1 VGDQA
6 LLLICDP
13 SLGCPDT
20 ATTAQNDALCL
31 DDYAPAHSG
40 CIAWQPVWQKE
51 SGQDQ
56 SQKGSLGLGR
66 LTWGEDHAEPD
77 MTLGVYD

>member
-1 VGDQA
+1 MRQRRH
-6 LLLICDP
+6 LLEARDRGLRADG
-13 SLGCPDT
+13 LGEKI
-20 ATTAQNDALCL
+20 ARRVVVRRFR
-31 DDYAPAHSG
+31 SG
-40 CIAWQPVWQKE
+40 TRSGNQSWQKE

-77 MTLGVYD
+77 MTLGVFD